1 MRMLEHM
8 SRDSTQIL
16 NIEALLHSSAIN
28 MGLGSQAGVSESFEH
43 IVGEL
48 GRIV

>member
-1 MRMLEHM
+1 MEDMR
-8 SRDSTQIL
+8 RDNTQIM